1 MKNRDRL
8 RELLVE
14 FFALP
19 AETPTAKLSQEALP
33 AWDSLAMVQLI
44 GELQAAFQVDF
55 DIDEIQALR
64 SYDEIRN
71 CLAGRGI
78 DLAS

>member
-1 MKNRDRL
+1 MRSSDRL
-8 RELLVE
+8 GELLIE

-19 AETPTAKLSQEALP
+19 AETPATELSQKALP

-44 GELQAAFQVDF
+44 GELQAAFKVDF

-64 SYDEIRN
+64 SYDEIRA
-71 CLAGRGI
+71 CLASKGI
-78 DLAS
+78 DLVN